1 MRNACLLRVIL
12 LAGCL
17 ANDPCPLS
25 ALPLQRADVPAAPA
39 WVLHVDCDKLR
50 PSAMGQY
57 LLEGMEK
64 PEIRARLG
72 AFWAALQ
79 LDPRKHLR
87 GLTLYG
93 RADAPAD
100 GTLLVY
106 GDFQAGQLERAARAA
121 KDHLTTPYQKH
132 RIHQWLDTSGN
143 RNPSADQRV
152 YGAMHHQRVIILSR
166 QETNVAHALD
176 VLDCTVRSLRES
188 GQCAQLGNQA
198 GSVFLQAAAT
208 KVEPLPVHPATII
221 LRLARAARLEMSE
234 ASDRFTATLSLEADG
249 NATATQILSAGQ
261 ALLKLVKL
269 QPNAASAM
277 RLISA
282 INLKQQGSEV
292 EATLAASASEII
304 ALLKNEGS
312 QPESKQ
318 PKPSSP
324 NN

>member
-12 LAGCL
+12 LVGCL
-17 ANDPCPLS
+17 ASSPRPLS
-25 ALPLQRADVPAAPA
+25 ALPLQRADVPTDPA

-50 PSAMGQY
+50 PNAMGQY
-57 LLEGMEK
+57 LLEEMEK
-64 PEIRARLG
+64 PETRARLG

-93 RADAPAD
+93 CADAPAD

-106 GDFQAGQLERAARAA
+106 GDFQAGQFERAARAA

-132 RIHQWLDTSGN
+132 RILQWLDTSGN
-143 RNPSADQRV
+143 RNPSVEQRV
-152 YGAMHHQRVIILSR
+152 YGAMHRQRVIILSR

-176 VLDCTVRSLRES
+176 VLDCTARSFRES
-188 GQCAQLGNQA
+188 GQWAQLGNQS

-208 KVEPLPVHPATII
+208 KVELLPLHPATII
-221 LRLARAARLEMSE
+221 LRLTRAARLEMSE
-234 ASDRFTATLSLEADG
+234 ASDQFAATLSLEASG
-249 NATATQILSAGQ
+249 NAAATQILSAGQ
-261 ALLKLVKL
+261 ALLKLAKL
-269 QPNAASAM
+269 QPNEASTL

-292 EATLAASASEII
+292 EATLAAPASEII

-312 QPESKQ
+312 QPGPKQ
-318 PKPSSP
+318 TKPPSP